1 MVLTAFS
8 GLKTVIMA
16 RTPRLAN
23 NRENLAKIW
32 HNVTLSRIEMKS
44 KTILNKDCRN
54 GKRDTI

>member
-16 RTPRLAN
+16 RTPLAN